1 MLINI
6 LAYLEQS
13 AARCPQKNALID
25 EEESITFSELERY
38 AQALGSSIL
47 AAIPGVMRRPVA
59 VLADR
64 TAATVVSLLGVVY
77 SGNFYV
83 PLDNRLPKERLQL
96 MLDKMQPAMIICAE
110 KDLQLLEGTSCLAP
124 CLVYEHG
131 IRAAVNTEAL
141 DEVRDLMIDTD
152 PVYMIY
158 TSGSTG
164 TPKGIVVSHRS
175 MIDLAEWLD
184 KTFAFA
190 EDEILGNQTPFYF
203 DASVKDVCICLKKG
217 VTMVIIPAKLFMFPL
232 LLIDYLNRHR
242 ITTILWATS
251 ALVLV
256 ADSGVFTRK
265 IPLYLRKVFFAGE
278 AMLAK
283 HLNTWRK
290 YLPQALYVNLY
301 GPTEVTV
308 DCTYYVVDRELADD
322 EPVPIGRACINM
334 EVFLL
339 DEQNRLIT
347 GEEQGEICVRG
358 TGVALGYYREPERT
372 AEVFVQNPL
381 HNDYRDPVYRTGDLA
396 RYNAYGELV
405 FCGRKDQ
412 QIKHRGHRIE
422 LGEIEL
428 VAGGAPRVTACVC
441 FYDQKQEKIVL
452 QYTGTANRSELVKIM
467 GRKLPKYMLPHV
479 IVRKQSFPYN
489 ANGKIDRVKI
499 MELYNEE
506 NC

>member
-6 LAYLEQS
+6 LTYLEQS
-13 AARCPQKNALID
+13 AARCPQKNALLD
-25 EEESITFSELERY
+25 ERESITFSDLERF
-38 AQALGSSIL
+38 AKALGSSIM
-47 AAIPGVMRRPVA
+47 AAIPGVVRRPVA

-64 TAATVVSLLGVVY
+64 TAATVVSMLGVVY

-83 PLDNRLPKERLQL
+83 PVDNRLPRERLQL
-96 MLDKMQPAMIICAE
+96 MLAKMQPALIVCAE
-110 KDLQLLEGTSCLAP
+110 RDLPLLEEISGLPP
-124 CLVYEHG
+124 CLVYERG
-131 IRAAVNTEAL
+131 IRSAANAEAL
-141 DEVRDLMIDTD
+141 AKARDLIIDTD

-184 KTFAFA
+184 ETFAFA

-217 VTMVIIPAKLFMFPL
+217 ITMVIIPTKLFMFPL
-232 LLIDYLNRHR
+232 PLIDYLNTHR

-256 ADSGVFTRK
+256 ANSGVFAHK

-283 HLNTWRK
+283 HLNIWRK

-308 DCTYYVVDRELADD
+308 DCTYYVVDREFADD
-322 EPVPIGRACINM
+322 EPVPIGKACRNM

-339 DEQNRLIT
+339 DEQNRLVT
-347 GEEQGEICVRG
+347 GEKQGEICVRG
-358 TGVALGYYREPERT
+358 TGVALGYYREPEHT

-381 HNDYRDPVYRTGDLA
+381 HDNYRDPVYRTGDLA
-396 RYNAYGELV
+396 RYNEHGELV

-412 QIKHRGHRIE
+412 QIKYQGHRIE

-428 VAGGAPRVTACVC
+428 AAGGVPGVAACVC
-441 FYDQKQEKIVL
+441 FYDQKREKIVL
-452 QYTGTANRSELVKIM
+452 QYTGTADRRELAKNL
-467 GRKLPKYMLPHV
+467 GRKLPRYMLPHV
-479 IVRKQSFPYN
+479 LVRKQSFPYN
-489 ANGKIDRVKI
+489 ANGKIDRIKI
-499 MELYNEE
+499 MELYDAE
-506 NC
+506 NH